1 MSLKKVFN
9 ATEEL
14 KASVGFTLVEV
25 IFSVVL
31 LGLIATGIAYPYTTG
46 QQSVDMRDDRML
58 LDNYLRSRMEILVS
72 TDFGTLSDGSAAVTV
87 NGENYTIT
95 WTVVN
100 MDINGDEVPETN
112 VKLVTVS
119 VTEVPDSS
127 LSTIMVDNEG
137 RVGKIS

>member
-1 MSLKKVFN
+1 MSLKKAFN
-9 ATEEL
+9 TTEKL
-14 KASVGFTLVEV
+14 KTSVGFTLVEV

-31 LGLIATGIAYPYTTG
+31 LGLIAAGIAYPYTTG
-46 QQSVDMRDDRML
+46 LQSVNVMDDRML
-58 LDNYLRSRMEILVS
+58 FDNFLRSRMEILVS
-72 TDFGTLSDGSAAVTV
+72 TDFGALSDNSEVITV

-119 VTEVPDSS
+119 VTEMAGLS
-127 LSTIMVDNEG
+127 LSIILVDNEG
-137 RVGKIS
+137 MVGKIS

>member
-1 MSLKKVFN
+1 
-9 ATEEL
+9 
-14 KASVGFTLVEV
+14 
-25 IFSVVL
+25 
-31 LGLIATGIAYPYTTG
+31 
-46 QQSVDMRDDRML
+46 ML

-72 TDFGTLSDGSAAVTV
+72 TDFGSLSDSSEVVTV

-100 MDINGDEVPETN
+100 MDINGDAVPETN